1 MTLDWLLVC
10 ATLTGIFVLGFVLG
24 IAVQNM
30 DCMKMITDSWPLAA
44 GLLILSVAGFF
55 FMIKMQ
61 DKWIDKIK
69 DRYDDDGGMMH

>member
-1 MTLDWLLVC
+1 
-10 ATLTGIFVLGFVLG
+10 
-24 IAVQNM
+24 
-30 DCMKMITDSWPLAA
+30 MKMITDSWPLAA

>member
-1 MTLDWLLVC
+1 
-10 ATLTGIFVLGFVLG
+10 
-24 IAVQNM
+24 
-30 DCMKMITDSWPLAA
+30 MKMITDSWPLAA

-69 DRYDDDGGMMH
+69 DRYDDDDGGMVH